1 MKALERKIDWLIGFV
16 LILCTLFCLT
26 SLCLVYAGLSFT
38 SRAKSE
44 AHTKGREEAIR
55 MVREEM
61 YAPLIQELR
70 ALLPEDN
77 HGVP

>member
-1 MKALERKIDWLIGFV
+1 MRILEKKIDWLIGFV
-16 LILCTLFCLT
+16 LILCALFCVA
-26 SLCLVYAGLSFT
+26 SLCLVFVGLSFT
-38 SRAKSE
+38 SREVSE
-44 AHTKGREEAIR
+44 AHARGREEAIK

-61 YAPLIQELR
+61 YSPLIQELR